1 MDTLN
6 KKEEFY
12 SVFTEDLYNTIDQ
25 IVKANDGINKYDLVE
40 KINIKKF
47 TIDSLNYILEII
59 NSSKNTFY
67 GVCGPFVIKDDNI
80 FLLNK
85 EKYTILRSK
94 NRRERERLKSFC

>member
-12 SVFTEDLYNTIDQ
+12 SVFTEDLYNTIHQ
-25 IVKANDGINKYDLVE
+25 IVKAYDGINKYDLVG
-40 KINIKKF
+40 KINKKNF

-59 NSSKNTFY
+59 YSNKNTFY

-85 EKYTILRSK
+85 EKYTIVRSK
-94 NRRERERLKSFC
+94 NNRMRLQSFC